1 MTIQVL
7 SSDRM
12 PIASEDDIVLVRRR
26 ARALVQERGF
36 DPFAVAAVT
45 TAASELARNTWAH
58 GKGGCATLEVL
69 LDGTRAGLRMRF
81 DDEGPG
87 ITDLDRALAGGYSTS
102 NSLGLGL
109 SGSRRLVDEFHIESV
124 PGDGTIVTVTKWA
137 RF

>member
-26 ARALVQERGF
+26 ARALVQQRGF
-36 DPFAVAAVT
+36 DPFAVAVVT

-87 ITDLDRALAGGYSTS
+87 ITDLDRALAGGTAPPTPSAWVFRAAAAWS
-102 NSLGLGL
+102 MS
-109 SGSRRLVDEFHIESV
+109 SISSRC
-124 PGDGTIVTVTKWA
+124 PGMA
-137 RF
+137 P